1 MQSHHYIMLVVVLLI
16 GYVLGVKFPSWGAT
30 VGL

>member
-1 MQSHHYIMLVVVLLI
+1 MQSHHWLMLVIVLLI
-16 GYVLGVKFPSWGAT
+16 GYVVGVKFPSWGAS